1 MITELYTIYDSK
13 AQVHNKP
20 FYQQNRA
27 VAIRTCTSLANDPSG
42 EIMKNPEDYALF
54 YLGTYD
60 DTNAS
65 FSLAEPFEH
74 VLNFTELVKN
84 EA

>member
-1 MITELYTIYDSK
+1 MKTELYTIYDSV

-20 FYQQNRA
+20 FHQTNRN
-27 VAIRTCTSLANDPSG
+27 VAIRTTADLTNDPTTEVS
-42 EIMKNPEDYALF
+42 KNPEHYSLF

-65 FSLAEPFEH
+65 LELAEPMEH
-74 VLNFTELVKN
+74 VLNCTELVQQ
-84 EA
+84 